1 MKKLIPILLISLIA
15 LSCKKSRTL
24 HFTGKVVNAVTG
36 EGIGGIEMQLIETR
50 GADLQDPFQTN
61 LDAVEIIQS
70 DANGNFEIEYTGW
83 NRYGYYILTNLN
95 SQTHKMVGWQGGGDE
110 IKTVELEEVNDNLE
124 IVPFGVRFLKT
135 KNINCIDENDSAN
148 FDITYLLTNMIS
160 DNNFYWTGCVDGQG
174 VSSWS
179 IGDYRY
185 DWYVIRSGVR
195 TDCTKVFTVHEND
208 TALVELFY

>member
-1 MKKLIPILLISLIA
+1 MGS

-70 DANGNFEIEYTGW
+70 DANGDFEIEYTGW

-95 SQTHKMVGWQGGGDE
+95 SQTHKMIGWQGGGDE

-124 IVPFGVRFLKT
+124 IVPKGRYRYDI
-135 KNINCIDENDSAN
+135 KNINC
-148 FDITYLLTNMIS
+148 FDDTDTMHRELFWLLTNTNYP
-160 DNNFYWTGCVDGQG
+160 NNFFWTGCHEKQG
-174 VSSWS
+174 VSGK
-179 IGDYRY
+179 INVGDYRWDY
-185 DWYVIRSGVR
+185 YVIRNGVR
-195 TDCTKVFTVHEND
+195 TDSSIFFTINEND
-208 TALVELFY
+208 TTDVQIYY